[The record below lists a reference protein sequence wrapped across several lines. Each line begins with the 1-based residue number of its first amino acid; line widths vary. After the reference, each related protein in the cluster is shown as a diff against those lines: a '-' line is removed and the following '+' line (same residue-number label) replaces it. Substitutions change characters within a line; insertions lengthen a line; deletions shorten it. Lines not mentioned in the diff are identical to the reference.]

1 MKNILVTGG
10 SGFIGS
16 HLVDNLLAK
25 GHRVVVI
32 DNYETG
38 RRDNLKSHENLV
50 LVEGT
55 IADKD
60 LVDKL
65 ISENKVELVVHAA
78 ASYKDPNNWV
88 QDSLSNVVGTV
99 NVVQSCKKHNV
110 KKIIYFQTALCYG
123 TKPEENP
130 ITLNHPILPGD
141 SSYAISK
148 TAAEQYLKLSGIDY
162 VTFRLANVYGPRNVS
177 GPLPTFFHRISEKKS
192 CFTVN
197 TRRDFVYIDD
207 LVKVVMKAINGK
219 GKGTYHLSS
228 GSDIS
233 IKEMWNATVKALECP
248 DYPVDERERGVDD
261 APSILLD
268 PSRTKEDFDWKT
280 ETLLEDG
287 VKAAVEYYKEYGI
300 NETFTHLK

>member
-25 GHRVVVI
+25 GDRVVVI

-148 TAAEQYLKLSGIDY
+148 TAAEQYLELSGIDY

-197 TRRDFVYIDD
+197 TRRDFVYVDD

-233 IKEMWNATVKALECP
+233 IKEMWDATVKALECP